1 VTGAFQIPA
10 DDPSWLSSR
19 AVAAAMGMSMGN
31 RAVSPHRVLSLVL
44 SGVLPLMAL
53 PLPAALAQAQ
63 SSATVDFA
71 IAPQSLASAL
81 IEYSKQAH
89 VQVLT
94 SGANLENA
102 KSPGVSGKLSA
113 SAGLRKLLEGTAFGL
128 EFTDAN
134 TVVVKPASARPAA
147 AEPAPAKAAAPQ
159 KSDDQPPQEL
169 EKLTVTGSRIPRAQV
184 EGPAPVVTITAA
196 DIRNNG
202 FANTYDIMTSL
213 TQNLGN
219 LDNNAN
225 TNGFS
230 SGAIGVDLRGL
241 GPNHTLVLVNG
252 RRIAD
257 YPQSYKGNSNFTD
270 ISNIPASMIDR
281 VEILSGSASAVYGS
295 DAVSGVINFILKQKV
310 DGTTVDLRV
319 GDTQHG
325 GASSQRLQI
334 TSGWSSGNFDS
345 VFSLELLNKSPLW
358 AYQRS
363 YADSKL
369 DSPVPTYPSQVF
381 TRIDENGDYIDPG
394 KETCDALSHL
404 DRGSVFYAYRK
415 NYGYYCGSNQDVGYG
430 TLENGRKAANFYGT
444 ATYHFNDHLD
454 FFLDLQ
460 AGTSHQEGYNTPLQW
475 QNSYALNG
483 DSTPVPFYNLATG
496 RIEQWQRRYFTIEE
510 NGGFERGK
518 IRNINNTYS
527 LNTGV
532 KGSIPDTGWTYE
544 ALFSHSQNQLESKWP
559 ALISAKAQALYLGP
573 SLGID
578 PDSGYQIYNAPIS
591 RLYTPL
597 TVDEF
602 RSITQDS
609 IDHDFSRAE
618 NFSAT
623 LTNTELFHLPA
634 GPVGFAAVAEYGNQY
649 YGLKPDPLSL
659 DGTYYGLHN
668 TGAVGSR
675 DHTGAGMELN
685 VPVFSMLNVNAA
697 TRYDRYEY
705 SSTSSGKFT
714 WSLGL
719 EFRPFDSLLLRGSAG
734 TGFRAP
740 DLSYLYA
747 GLSGSSSSAPDYY
760 YCRKNEPDVDI
771 GDCSRSDVD
780 YNGRSHGSTALKNET
795 SRSFTYG
802 FVYSPVRGL
811 DITADYYNIR
821 LKNEV
826 LYQDSDMILRQEADC
841 RLGVLDIHSAL
852 CQQVLTQ
859 VVRNPETDLA
869 NPLGITS
876 VLVLPINA
884 AVDRT
889 SGIDFKAHYKWE
901 TDRAGTFDFD
911 LGYTYVISHTLQQFP
926 GDPVVDELKD
936 LYNYVIPRDKTSYS
950 VTWNYD
956 KFTTTLYGYR
966 LGGLPD
972 YDGTQRLAP
981 TFVYNGSFN
990 YRWND
995 ALTLSLIV
1003 DNLFDK
1009 EPRRK
1014 GDWTSYPYYPNRWYS
1029 PLGRSFF
1036 VQANYRFGGSRN

>member
-1 VTGAFQIPA
+1 
-10 DDPSWLSSR
+10 
-19 AVAAAMGMSMGN
+19 MGN

-44 SGVLPLMAL
+44 SGALPFLAL
-53 PLPAALAQAQ
+53 PLPAAPAQAQ

-71 IAPQSLASAL
+71 IAPQSLAGAL

-102 KSPGVSGKLSA
+102 RSPGVSGKLSA
-113 SAGLRKLLEGTAFGL
+113 SAGLRKLLEGTAFSL

-134 TVVVKPASARPAA
+134 TVVVKPASPRPAA
-147 AEPAPAKAAAPQ
+147 AEPAAAKTAAPQ
-159 KSDDQPPQEL
+159 KSEDAPPQEL

-295 DAVSGVINFILKQKV
+295 DAVSGVVNFILKQKV
-310 DGTTVDLRV
+310 EGTTVDLRV

-325 GASSQRLQI
+325 GGGSQRLQI

-363 YADSKL
+363 YTDSKL

-404 DRGSVFYAYRK
+404 DHGSVFYAYRK

-496 RIEQWQRRYFTIEE
+496 KIEQWQRRYFTIEE

-527 LNTGV
+527 LNTGI
-532 KGSIPDTGWTYE
+532 KGSIPDTAWTYE

-559 ALISAKAQALYLGP
+559 ALISAK
-573 SLGID
+573 
-578 PDSGYQIYNAPIS
+578 
-591 RLYTPL
+591 
-597 TVDEF
+597 
-602 RSITQDS
+602 
-609 IDHDFSRAE
+609 
-618 NFSAT
+618 
-623 LTNTELFHLPA
+623 
-634 GPVGFAAVAEYGNQY
+634 
-649 YGLKPDPLSL
+649 
-659 DGTYYGLHN
+659 
-668 TGAVGSR
+668 
-675 DHTGAGMELN
+675 
-685 VPVFSMLNVNAA
+685 
-697 TRYDRYEY
+697 DRK
-705 SSTSSGKFT
+705 S
-714 WSLGL
+714 
-719 EFRPFDSLLLRGSAG
+719 
-734 TGFRAP
+734 
-740 DLSYLYA
+740 
-747 GLSGSSSSAPDYY
+747 
-760 YCRKNEPDVDI
+760 
-771 GDCSRSDVD
+771 
-780 YNGRSHGSTALKNET
+780 
-795 SRSFTYG
+795 
-802 FVYSPVRGL
+802 
-811 DITADYYNIR
+811 
-821 LKNEV
+821 
-826 LYQDSDMILRQEADC
+826 
-841 RLGVLDIHSAL
+841 
-852 CQQVLTQ
+852 
-859 VVRNPETDLA
+859 VV
-869 NPLGITS
+869 
-876 VLVLPINA
+876 
-884 AVDRT
+884 
-889 SGIDFKAHYKWE
+889 
-901 TDRAGTFDFD
+901 
-911 LGYTYVISHTLQQFP
+911 
-926 GDPVVDELKD
+926 
-936 LYNYVIPRDKTSYS
+936 
-950 VTWNYD
+950 
-956 KFTTTLYGYR
+956 
-966 LGGLPD
+966 
-972 YDGTQRLAP
+972 
-981 TFVYNGSFN
+981 
-990 YRWND
+990 
-995 ALTLSLIV
+995 
-1003 DNLFDK
+1003 
-1009 EPRRK
+1009 
-1014 GDWTSYPYYPNRWYS
+1014 
-1029 PLGRSFF
+1029 
-1036 VQANYRFGGSRN
+1036 